1 MQFIQCSVL
10 FDIDTIKTFRTVD
23 EAIFGVENFQI
34 KQFLNAKIDISLE
47 DKCAF
52 LWFGSRDALLESL
65 MNF

>member
-10 FDIDTIKTFRTVD
+10 FDIDTIKTFRTID

-34 KQFLNAKIDISLE
+34 KQILNAKIDISLG
-47 DKCAF
+47 DKCAS
-52 LWFGSRDALLESL
+52 LWFGSRDTLLELL